1 MDNNIKIVRLQD
13 GLDLICGCNKQ
24 HDSYELTSPMMFQLK
39 GTNLLMQHWLPI
51 SLIKDNKTI
60 IREDDILCVA
70 QPSDDFIEYYQN
82 TVEKVTELI
91 KARDAMDDMEN
102 VDIDNEQM
110 QQIMDEFQ
118 EYSTKGQHIH

>member
-24 HDSYELTSPMMFQLK
+24 DDSYELTSPMMFQLK

-118 EYSTKGQHIH
+118 EYSTKGQQIH

>member
-24 HDSYELTSPMMFQLK
+24 DDSYELTSPMMFQLK